1 MQNVIFRTVTRI
13 ATAMTCM
20 VSAASYAAAA
30 QPANNIQHAVDEA
43 IQPMMAKNRIPG
55 VAVGVI
61 VDGKVQVFNY
71 GVASLESRQP
81 VGNNTLFELGSVSK
95 TFTATLTSWAQVN
108 HQLSLSDDVEKYLP
122 ELRGSQFGKLSLLN
136 LGTHTPGVLP
146 LQVPDEIGNDA
157 QLMSWFKAWHATYKP
172 GTYRTYTNPGIGTL
186 GLITARAMG
195 EDFTPLI
202 EGRLFPALGLKNSFI
217 DVPASRK
224 ADYAQGYT
232 KDGKPIRLKGGE
244 LGAQAYGVK
253 STAGDMLHFIEA
265 NMDML
270 KLDTSLQ
277 RAIDDTHTSYFQAGP
292 MTQDLIW
299 EQYPYPVTLK
309 TLLDGNSTS
318 MALDA
323 TPVTQIDPPLAP
335 KQDAWINKTGSTN
348 GFGSYVAFV
357 PARRVGIVILG
368 NRNFPIP
375 DRVEAAHRI
384 LMSLSGAVLP

>member
-1 MQNVIFRTVTRI
+1 MKKMIFRSVTRF
-13 ATAMTCM
+13 AAVMTC
-20 VSAASYAAAA
+20 VISAASHAAAA
-30 QPANNIQHAVDEA
+30 QPANTIRHAVDEA

-61 VDGKVQVFNY
+61 VDGKAQVFNY
-71 GVASLESRQP
+71 GVVSLETRQP
-81 VGNNTLFELGSVSK
+81 VGNGTLFELGSVSK
-95 TFTATLTSWAQVN
+95 TFTATLASWAQVN
-108 HQLSLSDDVEKYLP
+108 HQLSLSDDVDKYLP

-157 QLMSWFKAWHATYKP
+157 QLMSWFKAWRATYKP

-186 GLITARAMG
+186 GLITAKAMG
-195 EDFTPLI
+195 EDFTSLI

-217 DVPASRK
+217 DVPAARK

-244 LGAQAYGVK
+244 LGAEAYGVK
-253 STAGDMLHFIEA
+253 STAADMVRFVEA

-270 KLDTSLQ
+270 KLDGSLQ
-277 RAIDDTHTSYFQAGP
+277 RAITDTHTGYFQAGP

-299 EQYPYPVTLK
+299 EQYPYPVTLQS
-309 TLLDGNSTS
+309 LLDGNSTS

-323 TPVTQIDPPLAP
+323 TPVAKIDPPLEA
-335 KQDAWINKTGSTN
+335 KEDVWINKTGSTN

-357 PARRVGIVILG
+357 PSRRVGIVILG
-368 NRNFPIP
+368 NRNFPIA

-384 LMSLSGAVLP
+384 LMALTGGE